1 MKKGRWYLVFIF
13 EDKLA
18 HKDKK
23 WITRT
28 EYVLLKATDPQ
39 SALKESKL
47 RWEQK
52 KGKKF
57 KAQEPNEK
65 GPFDPRIVC
74 SI

>member
-18 HKDKK
+18 HKDKR

-28 EYVLLKATDPQ
+28 EYVLLKATNPD
-39 SALKESKL
+39 SALKESKI

-52 KGKKF
+52 KGKRF
-57 KAQEPNEK
+57 TAQEPHEK
-65 GPFDPRIVC
+65 GPLDPRLVYAL
-74 SI
+74 